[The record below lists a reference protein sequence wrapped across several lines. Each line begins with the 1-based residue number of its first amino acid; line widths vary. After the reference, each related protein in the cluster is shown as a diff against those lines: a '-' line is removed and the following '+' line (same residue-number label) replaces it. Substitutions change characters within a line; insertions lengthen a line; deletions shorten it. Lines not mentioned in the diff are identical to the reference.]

1 MLDDVCLQAEV
12 GQIVAL
18 VGHSGCG
25 KSTIVQLL
33 QCFYD
38 PKSGAVT
45 IDGVNLRDYNVRWL
59 RQNIGDLHD
68 STSCSVNTLCTVAC
82 ML

>member
-1 MLDDVCLQAEV
+1 MLDGVSLEV
-12 GQIVAL
+12 KNGQTAAL

-33 QCFYD
+33 QRFYD
-38 PKSGAVT
+38 PRSGAVT

-68 STSCSVNTLCTVAC
+68 CTSCSVNTYVL
-82 ML
+82 

>member
-1 MLDDVCLQAEV
+1 MLDDVCLQAKV

-33 QCFYD
+33 QRFYD
-38 PKSGAVT
+38 PRSGAVT

-68 STSCSVNTLCTVAC
+68 STSCSVNTYVL
-82 ML
+82 